1 MALRRINPQE
11 LSGPRAYFTEWAFRA
26 PHTADEDQAQHQQAM
41 RRLKALLLT
50 KTTIVF
56 TASHLDSAVAQQ
68 ILIENPILLD
78 KGILKPALREG
89 RSSIEEVT
97 ADPAMK
103 SFLKD
108 RDITAVSWRQ
118 EQGESWFKERLCHE
132 LLDANSAIC
141 AAIRTSS
148 PTFNARPLVDELMV
162 TEQPIQDVVEHY
174 AGLLES
180 GGKTAL
186 QNFRALLYNMSGA
199 RVVQC
204 ESFLPQENLID
215 YDFTSLKGRQKLSEE
230 VVLIKVFV
238 EQALKTLNRRSIPIE
253 VLDVLHI
260 NEILALREIIEDTGF
275 MREYDN
281 LVTCAI
287 SAATNCDPKTS
298 IFHLE
303 QIESSRA
310 KLFENFTLTLEK
322 EFAGYI
328 KSKRISA
335 SSSLMS
341 PGISL
346 ALGAGGF
353 VLPGIGPIISS
364 LLSLAKDGSGFAGA
378 MASFINTMSVFS
390 EKSNID
396 ASKHVAETRIKI
408 LRQSL
413 ERRHSGNSMLDV
425 ADLYAHLVGEA
436 FKF

>member
-1 MALRRINPQE
+1 
-11 LSGPRAYFTEWAFRA
+11 
-26 PHTADEDQAQHQQAM
+26 M
-41 RRLKALLLT
+41 RSK
-50 KTTIVF
+50 
-56 TASHLDSAVAQQ
+56 

-186 QNFRALLYNMSGA
+186 QNFRALLYHMSGA

-253 VLDVLHI
+253 VLDV
-260 NEILALREIIEDTGF
+260 
-275 MREYDN
+275 
-281 LVTCAI
+281 
-287 SAATNCDPKTS
+287 
-298 IFHLE
+298 
-303 QIESSRA
+303 
-310 KLFENFTLTLEK
+310 
-322 EFAGYI
+322 
-328 KSKRISA
+328 
-335 SSSLMS
+335 
-341 PGISL
+341 
-346 ALGAGGF
+346 
-353 VLPGIGPIISS
+353 
-364 LLSLAKDGSGFAGA
+364 
-378 MASFINTMSVFS
+378 
-390 EKSNID
+390 
-396 ASKHVAETRIKI
+396 
-408 LRQSL
+408 
-413 ERRHSGNSMLDV
+413 
-425 ADLYAHLVGEA
+425 
-436 FKF
+436 KF

>member
-1 MALRRINPQE
+1 MALRRIDPE
-11 LSGPRAYFTEWAFRA
+11 KLKGPRAYFTEWAFSA
-26 PHTADEDQAQHQQAM
+26 PHTADEDQAQRQRAM

-78 KGILKPALREG
+78 KGILKPALLES

-103 SFLKD
+103 SFLRD
-108 RDITAVSWRQ
+108 RDITAVSWRL

-132 LLDANSAIC
+132 LLDANSVIC
-141 AAIRTSS
+141 AAIKANS
-148 PTFNARPLVDELMV
+148 PTFNARPLVEELMV
-162 TEQPIQDVVEHY
+162 TEQPIQDVVEHH

-180 GGKTAL
+180 EGKTAL
-186 QNFRALLYNMSGA
+186 QNFRALLYHMSGA

-215 YDFTSLKGRQKLSEE
+215 YDFTSSSGRQKLSEE

-253 VLDVLHI
+253 VLDVLHVS
-260 NEILALREIIEDTGF
+260 EILALREIIEDTGF

-287 SAATNCDPKTS
+287 SAATKCDPKTS

-310 KLFENFTLTLEK
+310 KLYENFTLAFEK
-322 EFAGYI
+322 ELAGYI

-335 SSSLMS
+335 SSSLIS
-341 PGISL
+341 PGISI
-346 ALGAGGF
+346 ALGVGGF
-353 VLPGIGPIISS
+353 VLPGVGPIISS
-364 LLSLAKDGSGFAGA
+364 LLSLAKDGGGLGGA
-378 MASFINTMSVFS
+378 MASFINTMSIFT
-390 EKSNID
+390 EKSDID
-396 ASKHVAETRIKI
+396 ARKHSEETRIKI

-413 ERRHSGNSMLDV
+413 ERRHSGNSMLEV

-436 FKF
+436 FTR

>member
-11 LSGPRAYFTEWAFRA
+11 LSGPRAYFTEWASRA

-68 ILIENPILLD
+68 ILIKNPILLD
-78 KGILKPALREG
+78 KEILKPALREG

-141 AAIRTSS
+141 TAIRVSS

-180 GGKTAL
+180 GGKIAL
-186 QNFRALLYNMSGA
+186 QNFRILLYHMSGA

-238 EQALKTLNRRSIPIE
+238 EQALKTLNRRLIPIE

-260 NEILALREIIEDTGF
+260 SEILALREIIEDTGF

-303 QIESSRA
+303 QIESSRS

-322 EFAGYI
+322 EFASYV

-335 SSSLMS
+335 SSSLIS

-364 LLSLAKDGSGFAGA
+364 L
-378 MASFINTMSVFS
+378 
-390 EKSNID
+390 
-396 ASKHVAETRIKI
+396 
-408 LRQSL
+408 
-413 ERRHSGNSMLDV
+413 
-425 ADLYAHLVGEA
+425 
-436 FKF
+436 